1 MPDDLKSLTK
11 LKALVAMNNPWTTI
25 SSEVLASWPELN
37 SLSEPAHPKRRAE
50 LTVVISHS
58 PNLIAI
64 PRLNTLIHLS
74 KITFSHCPR
83 ITPASIPSMSDLP
96 VLRDV
101 KMNNLPLLTTLPRS
115 LQYWGT
121 GPMSSLNPTDER
133 KGQGL
138 EVLDV
143 GSCSLGEGTLDMLK
157 KADFPIL
164 RSLTLH
170 HNPLDVA
177 RPKYA
182 EELQG
187 LRNLP
192 KLAIIDNKRVVERVK
207 KEGGEKKS
215 KKKGREVKGKPSG
228 ANTGGKGQMR
238 EWGSKRAEGEAPTGV
253 PVHDDEA
260 ATSKGEAKMREGEK
274 KEKKRKRSG
283 DAEEFT
289 PVIEKKRSKKDG
301 VERIKA
307 TAELTGGHDK
317 RTQAKADARPT
328 KERSGGGQ
336 AKTADPAPAAA
347 VIAKVADPSAL
358 TTATTKKHSK
368 NETGVYGVV
377 EVVGE
382 AGPNKAKTKGSKKHR
397 DAGKEPGSSAAAK
410 TKAHTGI
417 DLKSLVAEK
426 GDNGLGV
433 DSW

>member
-1 MPDDLKSLTK
+1 
-11 LKALVAMNNPWTTI
+11 MNNPWTTI

-215 KKKGREVKGKPSG
+215 KKKGRDVKGKPSG

-238 EWGSKRAEGEAPTGV
+238 EWGSKRAEGEAPTSV

-260 ATSKGEAKMREGEK
+260 AKSKGETQKREGEK
-274 KEKKRKRSG
+274 KEKKRKRS
-283 DAEEFT
+283 DDVEKST
-289 PVIEKKRSKKDG
+289 PVAEKKRRSKKDDA
-301 VERIKA
+301 ERTK
-307 TAELTGGHDK
+307 TPSELTGDHDK

-328 KERSGGGQ
+328 KERSGGSQ

-382 AGPNKAKTKGSKKHR
+382 AGPDKAKTKGSKKHR
-397 DAGKEPGSSAAAK
+397 DAGKEQGLPTAGAAK
-410 TKAHTGI
+410 HTGI
-417 DLKSLVAEK
+417 DLKSLVTEK